1 MQCTLA
7 EKLIPLF
14 VSDDLPDDQMKTLRE
29 HLDGCADCQE
39 LAAAFSE
46 SQNWL
51 RTFAAPIF
59 DEAIFDDLRA
69 GLAREIAGDEER
81 PRWFAPRWNPRFA
94 FRAAMAGLL
103 LIAAFGIY
111 IFRHQPNPDEKLTLH
126 PENADQLDGHP
137 PKTDRR
143 DQPINP
149 KRAVRY
155 GKRKRPA
162 TRQYDLSASPGAL
175 TLPVLQPIPVSPE
188 PRDVAVTDT
197 TRDRGM
203 LRIEFQTADPNIR
216 IIWFAPKTDTST
228 QSNNK

>member
-14 VSDDLPDDQMKTLRE
+14 VGDDLPDDQMKTLCE
-29 HLDGCADCQE
+29 HLDGCANCQG
-39 LAAAFSE
+39 LATEFSE

-51 RTFAAPIF
+51 RTFAAPAF

-94 FRAAMAGLL
+94 FAAAMAVIL

-111 IFRHQPNPDEKLTLH
+111 VFQHQPSPDDKLTLH
-126 PENADQLDGHP
+126 PEKADRDVEQP

-143 DQPINP
+143 DQAINP

-162 TRQYDLSASPGAL
+162 ARQYDLSASPGAF
-175 TLPVLQPIPVSPE
+175 TLPVLQPIPVSLE
-188 PRDVAVTDT
+188 PGDLAITDT
-197 TRDRGM
+197 TKDQGM
-203 LRIEFQTADPNIR
+203 LRIEMQTADPNIR
-216 IIWFAPKTDTST
+216 IIWFAPKTDAST